1 MHCTKFRH
9 KFAQDNSHLN
19 LAEIS
24 SMHIQKWQVCS
35 SVIHNF
41 HFAHTFMLESTP
53 PQGLLQIVGES
64 SKNVIDTLLQQKGK
78 PHTRFKQNLQITTSL
93 HLTFCIALFAF
104 YNFAAFLQFSQFSQ
118 TA

>member
-1 MHCTKFRH
+1 MHCTKFGH

-35 SVIHNF
+35 SVIHKKQ
-41 HFAHTFMLESTP
+41 TTP
-53 PQGLLQIVGES
+53 PQGLLQIVGQS

-78 PHTRFKQNLQITTSL
+78 PHTRFKQNLQTTTSL
-93 HLTFCIALFAF
+93 HLTFCSAFFAI
-104 YNFAAFLQFSQFSQ
+104 YNFAEFLQFSQFSQ